1 MKFMDRVVRW
11 TASRTFVVVEVVV
24 AVVAVQCGQEPPCA
38 GEACEVGGGGGEA
51 EQGGTGGDGGAGG
64 ETMTG
69 GGGSGAEGGQGGSG
83 SEETGGGGGGIG
95 GQGGAGGTCEPV
107 GVCDPKACGTV
118 DDCGKPLDCGGC
130 GDPMGCSANAC
141 ECQAEESPE
150 AAAFCSGP
158 SAEPAVAA
166 YCDGQG
172 GCVTRRCGNPDFQ
185 EKVPGACI
193 FSGKSIK
200 PVPQDPTTWVP
211 VWCCVENPS

>member
-69 GGGSGAEGGQGGSG
+69 GGGSDAEGGQGGSG
-83 SEETGGGGGGIG
+83 GEETGGGGA
-95 GQGGAGGTCEPV
+95 GGATCEPV

-172 GCVTRRCGNPDFQ
+172 GCVTRRCGGADGS
-185 EKVPGACI
+185 EKAPAECI
-193 FSGKSIK
+193 HSGQSIK
-200 PVPQDPTTWVP
+200 PAPQDPTTWVP